1 MEVPTSS
8 VALLIDL
15 ENLVR
20 GVGDDESI
28 DCETLFQLAEESGR
42 VLVANAYA
50 DWRDNRMNQYQTDL
64 YRLGVE
70 LIHVLGVRRGGVSK
84 NAVDIRMAVDAIS
97 AISTLSHI
105 GTYVIVSGDRDFIH
119 VLKELRRHG
128 KTIIGVSP
136 SASTSDDF
144 AALCDRFVR
153 YEALA
158 RTGQSVPEDLNTV
171 SDAADIGRVRQAL
184 HKIVTQNTNGILGS
198 TIKPALRRALSPSF
212 DESEY
217 GFRRMIDLLYHMND
231 IVRVV
236 TPQDNIGDIQVFP
249 ASIDVGSSND
259 DGLIDD
265 DATLLIQQANLSWY
279 RFEQDAEIRRSILS
293 RLYNLMAIDQP
304 FRLNDVFD
312 QLLSGS
318 SDGLSVTVL
327 VRYSSILFHAR
338 TFVIHEQPD
347 VPFRQRMICLSD
359 KITSVDDFV
368 RRYEFSVALKI
379 ATNHDVDSETLA
391 RVLGIDEHKADI
403 EYCKG
408 LLEEAKEAK
417 DDLSRNK

>member
-1 MEVPTSS
+1 MEVHASS

-20 GVGDDESI
+20 GVSDDESI
-28 DCETLFQLAEESGR
+28 DCETLFQLAEENGR

-70 LIHVLGVRRGGVSK
+70 LIHVLGIRRGGVSK

-158 RTGQSVPEDLNTV
+158 RTGQSVPEDLSIV
-171 SDAADIGRVRQAL
+171 SDAANLGRVRQAL
-184 HKIVTQNTNGILGS
+184 QEIVADNPDGIFGS

-217 GFRRMIDLLYHMND
+217 GFRRMIDLLYHLND

-236 TPQDNIGDIQVFP
+236 TPQENIGDIRVFP
-249 ASIDVGSSND
+249 ASVDVRANNAD
-259 DGLIDD
+259 RPIDD
-265 DATLLIQQANLSWY
+265 DVTQLIRQANLTWY
-279 RFEQDAEIRRSILS
+279 RFQQNAEMRRSILQ
-293 RLYNLMAIDQP
+293 RIYDLMARDQP
-304 FRLNDVFD
+304 FTLNDIFD
-312 QLLSGS
+312 QLLSDS

-327 VRYSSILFHAR
+327 VRYSSILYQAR
-338 TFVIHEQPD
+338 TFVMQEQPD
-347 VPFRQRMICLSD
+347 IPFRQRMICLPET
-359 KITSVDDFV
+359 ITSADDFV
-368 RRYEFSVALKI
+368 RRYEFSVAFKI
-379 ATNHDVDSETLA
+379 ATIHDDLDSETLA
-391 RVLGIDEHKADI
+391 RVLGIEEDEANV
-403 EYCKG
+403 EYCNG
-408 LLEEAKEAK
+408 LLEEV
-417 DDLSRNK
+417 RNAEQ